1 MNAVL
6 KTPQPCKPRP
16 CELCHREMSAL
27 TEHHLIP
34 RQKTKRKGLDPSP
47 TIQICAACHRQIHA
61 LYDNAHLAL
70 HLNTLEKLKQDPQ
83 IQKFLSWIHKQ
94 DPNKQ
99 VKIERK
105 R

>member
-1 MNAVL
+1 M
-6 KTPQPCKPRP
+6 PQPCKPRP

-94 DPNKQ
+94 DPNKK
-99 VKIERK
+99 VKVECK